1 MRTETIIRAY
11 LNTEGRLGPYIRS
24 TAKGPKERG
33 ARLARQYDTFRAEMY
48 RRARDYDRRRGVK
61 FREDHLADARERMRW
76 IFRSWWTQ
84 APEAAEAAISWEA
97 AGFPWRA
104 SIMRGYAELWGRK

>member
-1 MRTETIIRAY
+1 VRTETI
-11 LNTEGRLGPYIRS
+11 LNTYVKVLVGLKADRS
-24 TAKGPKERG
+24 TPRRWYQRQTFERE
-33 ARLARQYDTFRAEMY
+33 LF

-61 FREDHLADARERMRW
+61 LRDDHLHDARERMRW

-104 SIMRGYAELWGRK
+104 CIMRGYAELWGRK